1 MTSRDE
7 SHLNAL
13 EQGLHNERQRLAA
26 SRSEQE
32 RALRT
37 VWVAQYEREIEAE
50 LAFLG
55 YEAAPASLD
64 DISDSDLLAL
74 LA

>member
-1 MTSRDE
+1 MKDE

-26 SRSEQE
+26 
-32 RALRT
+32 ART
-37 VWVAQYEREIEAE
+37 PAERELRAVWCRQAEKEIAAE

-55 YEAAPASLD
+55 YPPAPASLD
-64 DISDSDLLAL
+64 DISDDDLLAL